1 VRRRFFVFVAT
12 AATLVLLTRL
22 HLGIGATGIMP
33 AVWAALILGLFNL
46 LGRPVVRC
54 LTLPFN
60 ILTLGLFGLVVSAL
74 VLWGTTA
81 FVPGFYVNGF
91 MPALWGAIILGLVS
105 GVVGWVVK

>member
-1 VRRRFFVFVAT
+1 MKRRFWVFVAT
-12 AATLVLLTRL
+12 AVTLLLLTRL
-22 HLGIGATGIMP
+22 HLGIGATGILP

-74 VLWGTTA
+74 VLWATTA

-91 MPALWGAIILGLVS
+91 VPALLGAVILGLVS
-105 GVVGWVVK
+105 GVAGWAAK